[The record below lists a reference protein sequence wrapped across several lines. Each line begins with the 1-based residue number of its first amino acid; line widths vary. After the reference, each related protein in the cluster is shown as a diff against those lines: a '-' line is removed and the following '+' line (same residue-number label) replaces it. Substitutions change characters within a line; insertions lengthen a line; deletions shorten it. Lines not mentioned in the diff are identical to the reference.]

1 MNFYNPVGIT
11 MYPGARAQL
20 VETCADSS
28 VLLFA
33 SESMLVRLRGDKY
46 LERFLSS
53 GRVEFEHAFSSNPS
67 LSDITAIAARHAFK
81 KIDFIIGIG
90 GGSTM
95 DVAKISAVAIPA
107 FERGFS
113 LTELLDD
120 NRIISTLSPIDC
132 IQVPTTAGTGSEV
145 TPFATVWDYEKCE
158 KKSLSHSLMYAK
170 NAYVDS
176 ELLMGLP
183 IGVALSTGLDAL
195 NQALESLWNVN
206 ATEYTRALAVKAVV
220 ISLGSLNQ
228 LENLRLEPKVASD
241 LALTSL
247 FAGCAISQTRTAIC
261 HSISYPLT
269 MQFGLSHGL
278 ACAFSMLDVLGFNS
292 EFIKKDI
299 KAIESQLGNI
309 CIEKGV
315 LNILTKYKFNT
326 YLREHLISTEQ
337 VMSLQSEM
345 MDPSRAGNNIRRV
358 SELDLADILRRS
370 CLRAS
375 LS

>member
-11 MYPGARAQL
+11 MYPGARAEL
-20 VETCADSS
+20 VEICADAS
-28 VLLFA
+28 VLVFC
-33 SESMLVRLRGDKY
+33 SESMVARLRGDKY
-46 LERFLSS
+46 LGGFLSS
-53 GRVEFEHAFSSNPS
+53 GNVEFEHGFSSNPS
-67 LSDITAIAARHAFK
+67 LTDMTGIAARYASQR
-81 KIDFIIGIG
+81 IDFIIGLG
-90 GGSTM
+90 GGSAM

-120 NRIISTLSPIDC
+120 NHLVSKLSPIDC
-132 IQVPTTAGTGSEV
+132 LQVPTTAGTGSEV

-176 ELLMGLP
+176 ELLQGLP
-183 IGVALSTGLDAL
+183 LGVALSTGLDAL

-206 ATEYTRALAVKAVV
+206 ANEYTRAIAVKAVV
-220 ISLGSLNQ
+220 VSLTSLNQ
-228 LENLRLEPKVASD
+228 LENIRLEPAVAND
-241 LALTSL
+241 LAMASV

-269 MQFGLSHGL
+269 MKFGLSHGM
-278 ACAFSMLDVLGFNS
+278 ACAFSMLDVLEFNS
-292 EFIKKDI
+292 EFIQNDLR
-299 KAIESQLGNI
+299 AIETQLGNI
-309 CIEKGV
+309 SIERLV
-315 LNILTKYKFNT
+315 SDILIKYDFNT
-326 YLREHLISTEQ
+326 YLKEHLSSTEQ

-345 MDPSRAGNNIRRV
+345 MNPSRAGNNIRRV
-358 SELDLADILRRS
+358 SKLDLADILRRS